1 MNPSAVRIEIARDP
15 SVFDQIESAYT
26 SLLERADWINPYF
39 SPAWL
44 VCWWNRQEKSRLPL
58 VLLAYSADEEFLG
71 YWPFVEMQGL
81 LGTKG
86 IWPFVYDEANYHFP
100 TCTKEVVPLFVD
112 KLNQLLG
119 PFLFVWIPQIPT
131 VFWDKYLSLRVEE
144 GRHLCI
150 TRDQRK
156 SSLVVLGNGQSFED
170 YWQSK
175 MGSKSRKSFR
185 YDQRALA
192 EQGEV
197 SFEVYTEFKD
207 VRSIMPAT
215 CQVEVESGKTLENAG
230 LYTIRGKRAFF
241 FELLPEL
248 AKSGQVRISM
258 LRVDDHPIAW
268 QLELLQSGKSFLHH
282 LAYDEKWKKYSPGK
296 QLLHHCLER
305 CWNEGRTLDFL
316 PAPFAY
322 KEKYATNSEVAY
334 ELHWIKKSIRGRIA
348 RRLITWN
355 MKVRQKMRHR
365 SPGLAAAVARE
376 QVTIANTQSSK

>member
-1 MNPSAVRIEIARDP
+1 MNPSAVRIEIAGDP

-44 VCWWNRQEKSRLPL
+44 LCWWNRQEKKRSPL

-71 YWPFVEMQGL
+71 YWPFIEKPGL
-81 LGTKG
+81 LGSKG
-86 IWPFVYDEANYHFP
+86 LWPFIFDEANFHFP
-100 TCTKEVVPLFVD
+100 TCTKDVVPLFVE
-112 KLNQLLG
+112 KLNQLLKT
-119 PFLFVWIPQIPT
+119 FLFVWIPQVPAA
-131 VFWDKYLSLRVEE
+131 FWDDYLSLKI
-144 GRHLCI
+144 GKGKHLSI

-156 SSLVVLGNGQSFED
+156 SSLVIPERGKSFED

-185 YDQRALA
+185 YDQRMLA
-192 EQGEV
+192 GQGEI
-197 SFEVYTEFKD
+197 SFESDTEFKD

-268 QLELLQSGKSFLHH
+268 QLELLQRGRSYLHH

-296 QLLHHCLER
+296 QLLQHCLER
-305 CWNEGRTLDFL
+305 CWKEGRTVDFL

-322 KEKYATNSEVAY
+322 KEKYATSSEVAH

-348 RRLITWN
+348 RRLISWN
-355 MKVRQKMRHR
+355 MRVLQKMRHR
-365 SPGLAAAVARE
+365 SPGLAAAVARK
-376 QVTIANTQSSK
+376 QVTKANTET

>member
-1 MNPSAVRIEIARDP
+1 LNPSSVRIEIARD
-15 SVFDQIESAYT
+15 SFVFDRIKSAYP
-26 SLLERADWINPYF
+26 SLLEQADWINPYF

-44 VCWWNRQEKSRLPL
+44 DCWWKRQSKTRLPFI
-58 VLLAYSADEEFLG
+58 LLAYSEDDDLLG
-71 YWPFVEMQGL
+71 YWPFVERPGL
-81 LGTKG
+81 LGSKG
-86 IWPFVYDEANYHFP
+86 LWPFVYDEANYHFP

-119 PFLFVWIPQIPT
+119 SFLFTWIPQVPAA
-131 VFWDKYLSLRVEE
+131 FWDEHLSLRVEE
-144 GRHLCI
+144 GRHFYI

-156 SSLVVLGNGQSFED
+156 SSLVIPESGQSFED

-185 YDQRALA
+185 YDQRALGD
-192 EQGEV
+192 QGEV
-197 SFEVYTEFKD
+197 SFETCTEFKD

-248 AKSGQVRISM
+248 AKSEQVRISM

-268 QLELLQSGKSFLHH
+268 QLELLQRGKSYLHH
-282 LAYDEKWKKYSPGK
+282 LAYDENWKKYSPGK
-296 QLLHHCLER
+296 QLLHNCLER
-305 CWNEGRTLDFL
+305 CWKEERTVDFL

-322 KEKYATNSEVAY
+322 KEKYATSSEVAH

-355 MKVRQKMRHR
+355 MKVRQKMRER

-376 QVTIANTQSSK
+376 QVTRANTDS